1 MSGHDSRSNTPG
13 HLPTYRNV
21 PGRGPQ
27 RGVYLWDI
35 RTRGEAIP
43 QRHGVG
49 HGNIIDPQARASPWP
64 QQGAGHGMPP
74 QQHPV
79 EHPVFFPQPNVPASH
94 RPYFSGGGF
103 VCHQD
108 PGPVN
113 APWGT
118 QFQGAADV
126 QNAAGGLT
134 CKCTSI
140 VLFCCGSHQYPPITM
155 PVPEPFSLCTG
166 KRRALLIG
174 INYSFH
180 PNPRFRL
187 RGCIEDAHGMAN
199 YLHEN
204 LGFSGDE
211 VRIMTDNSPCPW
223 NYPTKENIVAAMRA
237 LVHNARPHDSLFF
250 YFSGHSRTIKDL
262 DGDEQTGFDE
272 CICAADYLGDEE
284 DPNPDTPGLIV
295 DDLMHELMVQ
305 PLPLRCRL
313 TAMFDS
319 CHSGTL
325 LGSSF
330 SITHGSLTYH
340 IPDLPYLYNWDG
352 VVKEIRHSDKLG
364 LLRQKASYADVVSI
378 SASKDHQQAIETG
391 RGGALRLAFIDC
403 MNMSRNNVSYKLL
416 IQELRG
422 YMMRNEFPQ
431 RPLLSSSHEIDT
443 NLRFIV

>member
-1 MSGHDSRSNTPG
+1 
-13 HLPTYRNV
+13 
-21 PGRGPQ
+21 
-27 RGVYLWDI
+27 
-35 RTRGEAIP
+35 
-43 QRHGVG
+43 
-49 HGNIIDPQARASPWP
+49 
-64 QQGAGHGMPP
+64 
-74 QQHPV
+74 
-79 EHPVFFPQPNVPASH
+79 
-94 RPYFSGGGF
+94 
-103 VCHQD
+103 
-108 PGPVN
+108 
-113 APWGT
+113 
-118 QFQGAADV
+118 
-126 QNAAGGLT
+126 
-134 CKCTSI
+134 
-140 VLFCCGSHQYPPITM
+140 M

-180 PNPRFRL
+180 PDSRFRL
-187 RGCIEDAHGMAN
+187 GSCTEDAHGMAN

-223 NYPTKENIVAAMRA
+223 DYPTKENIVAAMRA
-237 LVHNARPHDSLFF
+237 LVHDAQPHDSLFF
-250 YFSGHSRTIKDL
+250 YFSGHSNQIEDL
-262 DGDEQTGFDE
+262 DGDDE
-272 CICAADYLGDEE
+272 YLCAADYRGGEV

-325 LGSSF
+325 L
-330 SITHGSLTYH
+330 
-340 IPDLPYLYNWDG
+340 DLPYLYKWDG

-378 SASKDHQQAIETG
+378 SASKDHQLAIDTG

-403 MNMSRNNVSYKLL
+403 MNISRNNVSYKLL